1 MSPFP
6 GKLDCC
12 GKEDN
17 MSKISV
23 STKPKNTFSVKQL
36 ALVGLMSAIICV
48 LAPFSIPVPI
58 SLAAPISLGTL
69 AIYFVLTVLGMKLG
83 TISVAVYILLGLVGL
98 PVFSGFTGGPGKLFG
113 PTGGYIIGYIFM
125 ALISGF
131 FIDKWDNR
139 LLISLM
145 GMLLGT
151 AALYLFGSIWLAYQA
166 SYTLPQALMI
176 GSVPYIPGDFM
187 KLALAMSLGR
197 QLRRRLQRANLI

>member
-1 MSPFP
+1 MSLLP
-6 GKLDCC
+6 GRYDFCR
-12 GKEDN
+12 KEDN
-17 MSKISV
+17 MSETSV
-23 STKPKNTFSVKQL
+23 SAKSKSTFSVKQL
-36 ALVGLMSAIICV
+36 ALVGLMSSIICV

-83 TISVAVYILLGLVGL
+83 TVSVAVYILLGLVGL
-98 PVFSGFTGGPGKLFG
+98 PIFSGFTGGPGKLFG

-139 LLISLM
+139 FLISLV
-145 GMLLGT
+145 GMILGT
-151 AALYLFGSIWLAYQA
+151 AALYLFGSVWLAYQA

-176 GSVPYIPGDFM
+176 SSIPYIPGDFV
-187 KLALAMSLGR
+187 KLVLAMSFGR
-197 QLRRRLQRANLI
+197 QLRKRLQRANLI